1 MTATDSDL
9 WVRLQKPAMLAGC
22 SSFRIETQK
31 LAWKFGS
38 QTLHACDS
46 HADIR
51 GRLNYGMVLKTRGV
65 HCAGPPHGH

>member
-9 WVRLQKPAMLAGC
+9 RVRLQNPTMSAGC
-22 SSFRIETQK
+22 SSFCIETHK

-51 GRLNYGMVLKTRGV
+51 ARQNYVV
-65 HCAGPPHGH
+65 AWC